1 MFRKHHFHSEK
12 MFHNY
17 RGACLQRCFI
27 AVNILIANTSCGRS
41 ILSCDHYNDK
51 EIKPCWY
58 ISNILLG
65 LAHTSELQ
73 SEYFP
78 ALAVQSVSKC
88 LKVFSGI
95 LVAELFS
102 VYVFQRLSVCILIIN
117 QMFGLWQKNHIIY
130 MYTLSLQ
137 IFSNQFYPYLKLKMA
152 RHRRG
157 EVPSQKKKKRVAY
170 FKLFET
176 ALAIRDYFWYF
187 KLH

>member
-1 MFRKHHFHSEK
+1 MWCSGILELITVISLSGTKCFYHFHSEK
-12 MFHNY
+12 MFHNHCW
-17 RGACLQRCFI
+17 ACLKRCFI

-78 ALAVQSVSKC
+78 ALAVQSVSKY

-95 LVAELFS
+95 LVTALFS
-102 VYVFQRLSVCILIIN
+102 VYVSQRLSVCILIIN
-117 QMFGLWQKNHIIY
+117 QIFGLWQKNHIIY

-137 IFSNQFYPYLKLKMA
+137 YFLINFILTWNWRWPDTVGEKYPPK
-152 RHRRG
+152 R
-157 EVPSQKKKKRVAY
+157 KKN
-170 FKLFET
+170 
-176 ALAIRDYFWYF
+176 I
-187 KLH
+187 